1 MGHHSTMLF
10 FIAVVDGIKDSFFF
24 FFLKIGKSL
33 PFFYWWDIQCQKK
46 KKMQRNPIWNRETI
60 KKENNTLQVFIQR

>member
-1 MGHHSTMLF
+1 MLF
-10 FIAVVDGIKDSFFF
+10 FIAVVDGIKDFFF
-24 FFLKIGKSL
+24 FFVSELENPCLVFIGG
-33 PFFYWWDIQCQKK
+33 PFNAKKK